1 MENSMSLEQVFYVS
15 QSIAGF
21 AIVISMAFVGLEM
34 RVSNRES
41 RHRTME
47 ETLTDYREVRF
58 QMMANN
64 DIADIWLRGLH
75 EFKAL
80 NPVEKVRFLLLTH
93 AFFENQQSVYLHFRE
108 GLTTREMWV
117 PVETML
123 GALLGYPGLQT
134 AWDVR
139 KNYFHKSFRTLMDD
153 KVAEAQRLGTVPS
166 LYHEETDSSAG
177 DPTSKVAT

>member
-1 MENSMSLEQVFYVS
+1 MSLEQIFYVS

-21 AIVISMAFVGLEM
+21 AIVISLVFVGWEM

-75 EFKAL
+75 EFRAL
-80 NPVEKVRFLLLTH
+80 TPVEKVRFLLLTH

-108 GLTTREMWV
+108 GLTTREMWE
-117 PVETML
+117 PVESML
-123 GALLGYPGLQT
+123 GALLGYPGLQK
-134 AWDVR
+134 AWEVR
-139 KNYFHKSFRTLMDD
+139 NNYFHKSFRALMDD
-153 KVAEAQRLGTVPS
+153 KVADAQRKGTVPS
-166 LYHEETDSSAG
+166 LYQEEYPVAKAEL
-177 DPTSKVAT
+177 TSKVAS